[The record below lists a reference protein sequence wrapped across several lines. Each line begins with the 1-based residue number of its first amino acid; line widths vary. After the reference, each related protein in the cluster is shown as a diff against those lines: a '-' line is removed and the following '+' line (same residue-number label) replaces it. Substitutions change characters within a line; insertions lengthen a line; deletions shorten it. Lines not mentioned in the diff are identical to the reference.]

1 MKKRTPKPKEDVIPF
16 MAEIDPDKPVL
27 DVYAILGN
35 DLAEENL
42 ENDLSAADREDL

>member
-1 MKKRTPKPKEDVIPF
+1 MKKRTPESKEDVIPF
-16 MAEIDPDKPVL
+16 MAEIYPDKPVL
-27 DVYAILGN
+27 YVYAILGN

>member
-1 MKKRTPKPKEDVIPF
+1 MGKKHKSRDDVVRF
-16 MAEIDPDKPVL
+16 MAEICPDKPVP
-27 DVYAILGN
+27 DVYAVIDN

>member
-1 MKKRTPKPKEDVIPF
+1 MANKKKKSREDVIPF

-27 DVYAILGN
+27 DVYAVIDN